1 MSREYRTLRERGA
14 DVVGRGVVGD
24 SRGKVA

>member
-1 MSREYRTLRERGA
+1 MSWKNRTLTERGA

-24 SRGKVA
+24 ARGKVA